1 MMRLKDLCLSSGSAC
16 TSESLEPSYV
26 LKAIG
31 VEEDLAH
38 TSLRFGMGRFTT
50 DEEIDYTIQRVI
62 EEVNS
67 LREMSPLYEMVK
79 NGIDIKKVAWMGH

>member
-1 MMRLKDLCLSSGSAC
+1 M
-16 TSESLEPSYV
+16 